1 MAISRFDKFTP
12 RDYNMEW
19 YMPKEFI
26 PDFEAWN
33 TLLANKQTKYDTAVA
48 LSQKLPK
55 HLAHRVDLAG
65 QYKQKTDQAI
75 NDISAAYTKDITA
88 GDRMLRDYGL
98 NMNRDWQAG
107 GLAYEL
113 EQEAA
118 DYAKAQEEIS
128 KYYKDAKAEHSAN
141 KNLAMYKLQEAA
153 KKDFGYDPNTGLYTR
168 AGIVADTTPFV
179 DIMEEA
185 QKVVKEIKDSGSTTI
200 APINQA
206 WFMKIK
212 REGVTEETIRGVA
225 QELLQQPKY
234 AQQLAIEQWDAKRKL
249 TPDQLTKMETDYK
262 TNANTKLDEKA
273 AELLKTTK
281 TEKGA
286 KDLQRELT
294 KQGFYTADIDGKF
307 GDKSKQALNEWL
319 KSRKDNINKTT
330 ADDLISQQLISNY
343 VDPLAKTYARMKE
356 DKDLTFNKQWGIER
370 KIQGQAQNN
379 ASFLQTLMRPET
391 GEYLVTPGAARPM
404 EEIGKMANDA
414 KTTYED
420 SKKTFNMVVSKSPIA
435 GQNFSAH
442 EVNMITNAR
451 MESKTPQEFQSK
463 LVSYGVMVQNPQAV
477 YDWYETP
484 DAIGLN
490 NAYKSMAAAGHQLET
505 YTKSQESMLNSY
517 FKSTEGKKELEKLK
531 KSQGFTNVSDT
542 DIIKMIASDDPK
554 LKSNRTSEGSTSTMS
569 GARFADMSSAFSG
582 NKTSNEV
589 SEQFKT
595 KVNEWVKNN
604 PDALPLSLRGY
615 AVSAIKGPGAD
626 LTKVIV
632 EDMKHGQTDGYS
644 YGNMP
649 LEFKTDS
656 GTTVKVSDVDPASL
670 NIRITSDMNGV
681 LYYIKGKDSS
691 GNIVSG
697 AAIAPKEHYGRLA
710 AMSRDMLVNAK
721 QSNDKDAENLAAQI
735 FNNTKGSQA
744 FKYAA
749 EDNQQLDDKNSFSLN
764 NVVNPAISDR
774 ISTFGENPYIKGR
787 PIGQEITLGN
797 KTFQKYKVKNET
809 GKDLYMITMQTSDPK
824 TGKLYY
830 VPIKNESGG
839 VYFDTALDAE
849 MPLIKNEMLSQISVE
864 NKTTKFTMPNMT
876 DAQAAAML
884 QQFLDSNSL
893 LNDD

>member
-75 NDISAAYTKDITA
+75 NDISSAYTKDITA

-212 REGVTEETIRGVA
+212 KEGVTEETIRGVA

-273 AELLKTTK
+273 AELLKSTK

-330 ADDLISQQLISNY
+330 ADDLIKQELISNY

-356 DKDLTFNKQWGIER
+356 DKDLKFNDQWGIER

-451 MESKTPQEFQSK
+451 MESKTPEEFQSK

-517 FKSTEGKKELEKLK
+517 IKTAEGKKQFERLRV
-531 KSQGFTNVSDT
+531 QGGFDGISDQ
-542 DIIKMIASDDPK
+542 DIIKMIATNDSK
-554 LKSNRTSEGSTSTMS
+554 LNPTNKEIRYIATP
-569 GARFADMSSAFSG
+569 SG
-582 NKTSNEV
+582 NLPTEPIKTGALNDL
-589 SEQFKT
+589 KRGI
-595 KVNEWVKNN
+595 NEWAKNN

-764 NVVNPAISDR
+764 NVVNPAISNR
-774 ISTFGENPYIKGR
+774 ISTFRENPYIKGR

-797 KTFQKYKVKNET
+797 KTFQKYKVRNEA
-809 GKDLYMITMQTSDPK
+809 GKDLYMMTMQTSDPK

-864 NKTTKFTMPNMT
+864 NKTTKFVRPDMT
-876 DAQAAAML
+876 DAQAAAIY
-884 QQFLDSNSL
+884 QQIANSNSL

>member
-75 NDISAAYTKDITA
+75 NDISSAYTKDITA

-141 KNLAMYKLQEAA
+141 KNLALYKLQESA
-153 KKDFGYDPNTGLYTR
+153 KRDFGYDPNTGLYTR
-168 AGIVADTTPFV
+168 ANIVADTTPFV

-249 TPDQLTKMETDYK
+249 TPDQLTKMETDFK
-262 TNANTKLDEKA
+262 TNANTSLDQKA
-273 AELLKTTK
+273 AELLKTTS

-286 KDLQRELT
+286 KELQRELT

-319 KSRKDNINKTT
+319 KSRKEKIDKTT
-330 ADDLISQQLISNY
+330 ADDLIKQELISNY

-451 MESKTPQEFQSK
+451 MESKTPEEFQSK
-463 LVSYGVMVQNPQAV
+463 LASYGVMVQNPQAV
-477 YDWYETP
+477 YNWYETP
-484 DAIGLN
+484 DAINLN
-490 NAYKSMAAAGHQLET
+490 NAYRSMAAAGHQLET
-505 YTKSQESMLNSY
+505 YTKSQETMLNSY
-517 FKSTEGKKELEKLK
+517 IKTPEGKKQFEDLK
-531 KSQGFTNVSDT
+531 KTNNFKNISDA
-542 DIIKMIASDDPK
+542 DIIKMIVSDDPK
-554 LKSNRTSEGSTSTMS
+554 LKSDPIDISVNKFGYAGVTAQPAPSSRIKPSEK
-569 GARFADMSSAFSG
+569 F
-582 NKTSNEV
+582 KSNL
-589 SEQFKT
+589 
-595 KVNEWVKNN
+595 NEWAKNN

-632 EDMKHGQTDGYS
+632 EDMKHGHTDGYS

-656 GTTVKVSDVDPASL
+656 GSTVKVSDVDPASL

-681 LYYIKGKDSS
+681 LYYIKGKDNS
-691 GNIVSG
+691 GNLVSG
-697 AAIAPKEHYGRLA
+697 AAIAPKEHHGRLA

-749 EDNQQLDDKNSFSLN
+749 EDNQQLDDKNSFSLD

-797 KTFQKYKVKNET
+797 KTFQKYKVRNET
-809 GKDLYMITMQTSDPK
+809 GKDLYMMTMQTSDPK

-839 VYFDTALDAE
+839 VYFDTAIDAE

-876 DAQAAAML
+876 DAQTAAML
-884 QQFLDSNSL
+884 QQFLNSNSL

>member
-75 NDISAAYTKDITA
+75 NDISSAYTKDITA

-118 DYAKAQEEIS
+118 DYAKAQEEIG

-212 REGVTEETIRGVA
+212 KEGVTEETIRGVA

-249 TPDQLTKMETDYK
+249 TPDQLTQMETDYK
-262 TNANTKLDEKA
+262 TNANAKLDEKA
-273 AELLKTTK
+273 AELLKSTS

-330 ADDLISQQLISNY
+330 ADNLISQQLVSNY

-356 DKDLTFNKQWGIER
+356 DKDLTFNQQWGIER

-391 GEYLVTPGAARPM
+391 GEYLTSPGAARPM
-404 EEIGKMANDA
+404 DEIGKMTTTA

-463 LVSYGVMVQNPQAV
+463 LASYGVMVQNPQAV
-477 YDWYETP
+477 YEWYNSP
-484 DAIGLN
+484 DAISLN
-490 NAYKSMAAAGHQLET
+490 NAYRSMSSAGHQLET
-505 YTKSQESMLNSY
+505 YTKAQESMLNEYVRSGA
-517 FKSTEGKKELEKLK
+517 GKNL
-531 KSQGFTNVSDT
+531 VSDARKAIPQFKDKT
-542 DIIKMIASDDPK
+542 DSEII
-554 LKSNRTSEGSTSTMS
+554 TSLAKGDITLTSS
-569 GARFADMSSAFSG
+569 EEADFQGVPGGGGLML
-582 NKTSNEV
+582 KTSSKKTFLN
-589 SEQFKT
+589 SFKT
-595 KVNEWVKNN
+595 KVNEWAKNN
-604 PDALPLSLRGY
+604 PDALPISLRGY
-615 AVSAIKGPGAD
+615 SVTATKGPGATLSNDIIKD
-626 LTKVIV
+626 LQDGRTA
-632 EDMKHGQTDGYS
+632 GYS
-644 YGNMP
+644 YGDMP
-649 LEFKTDS
+649 LEFKNDS
-656 GTTVKVSDVDPASL
+656 GSKVDVKDIDPKTL
-670 NIRITSDMNGV
+670 TIRMTSDAKGV
-681 LYYIKGKDSS
+681 LYYMNGKDKD
-691 GNIVSG
+691 GNTVSG
-697 AAIAPKEHYGRLA
+697 AATAPKQHNGRLA
-710 AMSRDMLVNAK
+710 AMARDMLVNAT
-721 QSNDKDAENLAAQI
+721 QSGDKATENLALQI
-735 FNNTKGSQA
+735 FNNTKGDNA
-744 FKYAA
+744 LKYAV
-749 EDNQQLDDKNSFSLN
+749 EDSLMLDDKNAVSLD
-764 NVVNPAISDR
+764 NVVDPSVTNRLA
-774 ISTFGENPYIKGR
+774 TFSENPYVKGLKV
-787 PIGQEITLGN
+787 GEEISLGN

-809 GKDLYMITMQTSDPK
+809 GKDLYMLTMQTSDPK

-849 MPLIKNEMLSQISVE
+849 MPLVKNEMLSQISVE
-864 NKTTKFTMPNMT
+864 NKTTKFTRPDMT
-876 DAQAAAML
+876 DAQAAAIY
-884 QQFLDSNSL
+884 QQIANSNSL
-893 LNDD
+893 LNED